1 MFSIRALKRRD
12 GFTLDVA
19 IEVSTSGVVGLF
31 GRSGCGK
38 TTLVNIVAGLLA
50 ADEAHVEIDGVVL
63 EDSRSRTRLPAER
76 RRIGYVFQD
85 ARLFP
90 HLDALGNL
98 RYAERR
104 AHGVEKRISL
114 DFVVHLLGLEAL
126 LQRRVQKLSGGER
139 QRVALGRA
147 LLSQPRLLL
156 LDEPLASLDIARREE
171 VLPYFERLRD
181 ELSIPMI
188 YVSHQFE
195 EVLRL
200 ATHAVLLEQGRVVT
214 QGSLDDV
221 SLHPDLRAIV
231 GPEAVGSVLDRHRR
245 GSWRRHR
252 RPRRSSRR
260 RERVARRFARRA
272 RGRKRSRSAARAR
285 CDPGNGASGEHQ
297 RSQRHDRNDCAH
309 RRRRCRHRHD
319 PHRHRRTVGA
329 RARHARRISRVGS
342 AARQEDL
349 GVGEGSVDSRTR
361 IRAQSA
367 ARRIAFA
374 NSPISTES
382 ATRATSAPCATRS
395 WSGRARRRVG
405 A

>member
-1 MFSIRALKRRD
+1 MFSIRAVKRRN

-63 EDSRSRTRLPAER
+63 EDSRSKTRLPAER

-90 HLDALGNL
+90 HLDALANL

-114 DFVVHLLGLEAL
+114 DFVVQLLGLEPF
-126 LQRRVQKLSGGER
+126 LQRRVQQLSGGER

-171 VLPYFERLRD
+171 VLPYLERLRD

-200 ATHAVLLEQGRVVT
+200 ATHAVLLERGHVIT
-214 QGSLDDV
+214 QGSLEDV

-231 GPEAVGSVLDRHRR
+231 GPEAVGSVLTGTVEPHGADIA
-245 GSWRRHR
+245 GL
-252 RPRRSSRR
+252 
-260 RERVARRFARRA
+260 
-272 RGRKRSRSAARAR
+272 AA
-285 CDPGNGASGEHQ
+285 
-297 RSQRHDRNDCAH
+297 
-309 RRRRCRHRHD
+309 
-319 PHRHRRTVGA
+319 
-329 RARHARRISRVGS
+329 I
-342 AARQEDL
+342 
-349 GVGEGSVDSRTR
+349 
-361 IRAQSA
+361 
-367 ARRIAFA
+367 
-374 NSPISTES
+374 
-382 ATRATSAPCATRS
+382 
-395 WSGRARRRVG
+395 RVG
-405 A
+405 ANVLHVALRDARAGASVRVQLLARDVILATARPENISVRNVMTGTIARIAGDDADTDMVHVDIDGPLVLARVTRAASAALNLQQGKQVWVLVKAVSIRGHAYVRNPPPPGSIHKLTY

>member
-19 IEVSTSGVVGLF
+19 IDVSASGVVGLF

-63 EDSRSRTRLPAER
+63 EDSRSRTRVPAER

-90 HLDALGNL
+90 HLDALANL

-104 AHGVEKRISL
+104 ARGVEKRISL
-114 DFVVHLLGLEAL
+114 DFVVHLLGLEQL
-126 LQRRVQKLSGGER
+126 LQRRIQKLSGGER

-214 QGSLDDV
+214 QGTLDDV

-231 GPEAVGSVLDRHRR
+231 GPEAVGSVLTGTVEAHGADIA
-245 GSWRRHR
+245 GL
-252 RPRRSSRR
+252 
-260 RERVARRFARRA
+260 
-272 RGRKRSRSAARAR
+272 AA
-285 CDPGNGASGEHQ
+285 
-297 RSQRHDRNDCAH
+297 
-309 RRRRCRHRHD
+309 
-319 PHRHRRTVGA
+319 
-329 RARHARRISRVGS
+329 I
-342 AARQEDL
+342 
-349 GVGEGSVDSRTR
+349 
-361 IRAQSA
+361 
-367 ARRIAFA
+367 
-374 NSPISTES
+374 
-382 ATRATSAPCATRS
+382 
-395 WSGRARRRVG
+395 RVG
-405 A
+405 ANVVHVALRDARAGASVRVQLLARDVIIATTRPENISVRNVMTGTIARIANDDADTDMVHIDIGGPLVLARVTRAASAALDLKQGKSIWALVKAVSIRGHAFVRNPPPPGAVHKLTY

>member
-63 EDSRSRTRLPAER
+63 EDSRSHTRLPAEQ

-104 AHGVEKRISL
+104 ARGVEKRISL
-114 DFVVHLLGLEAL
+114 DFVVQLLGLERL
-126 LQRRVQKLSGGER
+126 LQRRVQQLSGGER
-139 QRVALGRA
+139 QRIALGRA

-200 ATHAVLLEQGRVVT
+200 ATHAVLLEHGRVVT
-214 QGSLDDV
+214 QGTLDDV

-231 GPEAVGSVLDRHRR
+231 GPEAVGSVLTGTVEAHGGDIA
-245 GSWRRHR
+245 GL
-252 RPRRSSRR
+252 
-260 RERVARRFARRA
+260 
-272 RGRKRSRSAARAR
+272 
-285 CDPGNGASGEHQ
+285 AS
-297 RSQRHDRNDCAH
+297 
-309 RRRRCRHRHD
+309 
-319 PHRHRRTVGA
+319 
-329 RARHARRISRVGS
+329 I
-342 AARQEDL
+342 
-349 GVGEGSVDSRTR
+349 
-361 IRAQSA
+361 
-367 ARRIAFA
+367 
-374 NSPISTES
+374 
-382 ATRATSAPCATRS
+382 
-395 WSGRARRRVG
+395 RVG
-405 A
+405 ANVLHVALRDARAGASVRVQLLARDVILATSRPENISVRNVLTGTIVRVAGDDAETDMIHIDIGGPLVLARVTRAASAALDLKQSKHIWVLVKSVSIRGHAFVRNPPPPGSVRNLTY